1 MEYFNIFISLFLLG
15 VSYSIFVSVIFA
27 SAALIVKKQLVSF
40 AFGMLACF
48 INISLFIS
56 PLIVGKIHEIYNDY
70 TIVNKI
76 VNLDFELLLLSND
89 IFYYFN
95 DTSDFGE

>member
-1 MEYFNIFISLFLLG
+1 
-15 VSYSIFVSVIFA
+15 
-27 SAALIVKKQLVSF
+27 
-40 AFGMLACF
+40 MLACF